1 MTEPEAYYL
10 IDLQRS
16 IQNKLTTYWKAN
28 RHGYVTELSEAGL
41 FSEGI
46 SQHEVERDF
55 DKRTIRVAK
64 SVVDNMYR

>member
-10 IDLQRS
+10 IDLERS
-16 IQNKLTTYWKAN
+16 ITSKVTTYWKGN
-28 RHGYVTELSEAGL
+28 RHGYTTEISEAGL

-46 SQHEVERDF
+46 SQHEVGRDF

-64 SVVDNMYR
+64 STVDNMYR